1 MRASKLN
8 WAAKAVKVS
17 SGVAGDFRE
26 IFFHIFQ
33 VAAKL
38 SRMGE
43 TVFCAKTCLG
53 IDAAR
58 FKVDMSLIHK
68 ILLKHIIFL

>member
-1 MRASKLN
+1 MFSCPAELAS
-8 WAAKAVKVS
+8 S
-17 SGVAGDFRE
+17 YGDFRE
-26 IFFHIFQ
+26 IFFHVFQ